1 MVWLTQEQ
9 SLEEQSKFHVKKE
22 EQFILIGGLTL
33 NLAAYDIIKQSEI
46 IKDSLDTT
54 FEILKL
60 VEFSPKQDSR
70 FEKLKQELA
79 PMYSPGLEFCV
90 LLGGRFVK
98 KVYKVFWTI
107 ALFF

>member
-1 MVWLTQEQ
+1 MLGKKS
-9 SLEEQSKFHVKKE
+9 SLYSLCGH
-22 EQFILIGGLTL
+22 TL
-33 NLAAYDIIKQSEI
+33 NLAAYDIIKQSEV

-54 FEILKL
+54 FGILKL
-60 VEFSPKQDSR
+60 VRFSPKQDSR
-70 FEKLKQELA
+70 FEKLEQELV

-90 LLGGRFVK
+90 LLGGRFLL